1 MSFLCRRV
9 EYALGKEKA
18 ARRVQEEKE
27 VRARWEKC
35 RLARTGRER
44 STRQMGIMP
53 PGAYRKRKKYAPV
66 EKNAVRRVQEKKKV
80 RARREKCRPARTGK
94 EKSTRPKR
102 KTSHG
107 AYRKKTGYA
116 PEEKNT
122 AWRVQLEKVYN
133 LRKEHVKRKQR
144 KKEQ

>member
-44 STRQMGIMP
+44 SGYVHIM
-53 PGAYRKRKKYAPV
+53 V
-66 EKNAVRRVQEKKKV
+66 
-80 RARREKCRPARTGK
+80 
-94 EKSTRPKR
+94 
-102 KTSHG
+102 
-107 AYRKKTGYA
+107 
-116 PEEKNT
+116 
-122 AWRVQLEKVYN
+122 
-133 LRKEHVKRKQR
+133 
-144 KKEQ
+144 